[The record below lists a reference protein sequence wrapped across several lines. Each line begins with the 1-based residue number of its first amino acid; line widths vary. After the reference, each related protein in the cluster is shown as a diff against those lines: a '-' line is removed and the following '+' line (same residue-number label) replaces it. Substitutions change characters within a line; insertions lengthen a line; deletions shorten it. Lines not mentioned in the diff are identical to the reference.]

1 LKITFRNADI
11 NDIELTIDLQ
21 NKSFFQD
28 YVQYGT
34 CPSYNRTKEKMLNI
48 INNHF
53 DFIIYADNL
62 PVGNMVVKI
71 KGDNEC
77 HLNSIGIIPEYQK
90 NGIGKIAMKFLE
102 SNFSHCK
109 LFTLDTPFDKK
120 QNISFYEKCGYKVIG
135 EDNSSN
141 VKCLLFEKRIL

>member
-1 LKITFRNADI
+1 MKITFRNANS
-11 NDIELTIDLQ
+11 NDVELAIDMQ

-53 DFIIYADNL
+53 DFIICADDL
-62 PVGNMVVKI
+62 PVGNMIVKI
-71 KGDNEC
+71 KDNNEC
-77 HLNSIGIIPEYQK
+77 HLNSIGIIPKYQK

-102 SNFSHCK
+102 SNFSYCR
-109 LFTLDTPFDKK
+109 LFTLDTPSDKK
-120 QNISFYEKCGYKVIG
+120 ENISFYEKCGYKAIG
-135 EDNSSN
+135 EDDSNS
-141 VKCLLFEKRIL
+141 VKCMVFEKRIL